1 MLAENSQGFISIRGK
16 TISITVTERRG
27 SPVDIELL
35 RPRTWIQRHGLSAG
49 SRLPLNVPE
58 LEVDGV
64 GFVTAID
71 DCSDIA
77 DGEGS
82 VVTGRFITRQAND
95 LARVTV
101 ARLPPTVQEIISRN
115 ALASGSPDVLAD
127 LEQLARLGLVDLETL
142 EGTERHPVWS
152 EDQQDWMPLGQL
164 QPGQTLRAADG
175 PAVVLSVTIHNHIV
189 PVYNIEVHGE
199 HVYQVGQFGLLVHN
213 ACPLP
218 VINPSFIPLPGI
230 GAKAVFPFA
239 KMMRP
244 IAGAW
249 PAVIKEGT
257 VYVHYMHIAANQ
269 LANGGRLGAISHSG
283 WVWLDDLGN
292 VIKVLW

>member
-1 MLAENSQGFISIRGK
+1 M
-16 TISITVTERRG
+16 
-27 SPVDIELL
+27 
-35 RPRTWIQRHGLSAG
+35 
-49 SRLPLNVPE
+49 
-58 LEVDGV
+58 
-64 GFVTAID
+64 TAID

-189 PVYNIEVHGE
+189 PVYNIEIHGQ
-199 HVYQVGQFGLLVHN
+199 HVYQVGELGLLVHN
-213 ACPLP
+213 ACPVDAAKALAKKLRLNYDSPTTKTILENIDSP
-218 VINPSFIPLPGI
+218 VSSFESSFRQGKILQKLPGEVLNMPLHE
-230 GAKAVFPFA
+230 ALK
-239 KMMRP
+239 
-244 IAGAW
+244 
-249 PAVIKEGT
+249 
-257 VYVHYMHIAANQ
+257 
-269 LANGGRLGAISHSG
+269 HSTM
-283 WVWLDDLGN
+283 VRKLLTDLRF
-292 VIKVLW
+292 VK